1 MMRITGTSAPHGGE
15 DVRISRRTVMRG
27 GLAAGLGLA
36 GGDLAGLP
44 GIRSLAF
51 AADNPVEAPAGTLGA
66 GTLVVV
72 FLRGGADMLALVAPA
87 DDPDYR
93 AARTPELRVA
103 AEGPRAG
110 IRLEQT
116 LAPALDFRLHP
127 DAAPL
132 AELYAARRLAI
143 VHAVGLTDGTRSHFV
158 AQDLM
163 ERGIAREEDLART
176 GTGWVARWLD
186 AERLGRVPAIGTA
199 SAPAA
204 ALAGMGGV
212 LAVPDLR
219 GGLAPPG
226 GPQAAAVLAALS
238 RQGDGAYE
246 RAARAAL
253 DGLSMV
259 DGPGAAPPARKRAP
273 AEGGGGGRKEC
284 TGRRRGGARPGR
296 GAGAFAGAAR
306 AALAG
311 VPWVAA
317 RRPGPPHGKVAAY
330 EAEGGAVYEE
340 TEAGRALQTVARVLK
355 MDIGLRVACVDV
367 GGWDTHENQQGRFAT
382 VVGQLLRAIAA
393 FHADTQRYERDLTM
407 VVMSEFGRRLRGNRS
422 QGTDHGHGGAMLALG
437 GRVAGGRLLGRWP
450 GLASHQLDRGV
461 DLAVT
466 TDYRTIL
473 SELIG
478 APAARSFPGFQS
490 KPLGVLSA

>member
-1 MMRITGTSAPHGGE
+1 MT
-15 DVRISRRTVMRG
+15 ISRRGVMRG

-36 GGDLAGLP
+36 GGSLTGLP
-44 GIRSLAF
+44 GVRSLAF
-51 AADNPVEAPAGTLGA
+51 AADNPVEAPVGTLEA

-116 LAPALDFRLHP
+116 LAPSLDFRLHP

-176 GTGWVARWLD
+176 GTGWVARWLGD
-186 AERLGRVPAIGTA
+186 RGLGAEEGVGRVPAIGTA
-199 SAPAA
+199 AAPAA
-204 ALAGMGGV
+204 ALAGMGGA

-259 DGPGAAPPARKRAP
+259 DGRLSRQAD
-273 AEGGGGGRKEC
+273 
-284 TGRRRGGARPGR
+284 
-296 GAGAFAGAAR
+296 
-306 AALAG
+306 
-311 VPWVAA
+311 
-317 RRPGPPHGKVAAY
+317 GKVAAY
-330 EAEGGAVYEE
+330 DAEGGAVYEE

-382 VVGQLLRAIAA
+382 AVGQLSRAIAA

-422 QGTDHGHGGAMLALG
+422 QGTDHGHGGAMLVLG
-437 GRVAGGRLLGRWP
+437 GRVAGRRMLGQWP

-466 TDYRTIL
+466 TDYRTVL

-478 APAARSFPGFQS
+478 APAARSFPGFQG

>member
-1 MMRITGTSAPHGGE
+1 MA
-15 DVRISRRTVMRG
+15 ISRRTVMRG
-27 GLAAGLGLA
+27 GLAVGLGLA
-36 GGDLAGLP
+36 GGGLTGLP
-44 GIRSLAF
+44 GVRSLAF
-51 AADNPVEAPAGTLGA
+51 AADKSVEAAVGMLGA

-93 AARTPELRVA
+93 AARTPELRVM
-103 AEGPRAG
+103 AEGPKAG

-116 LAPALDFRLHP
+116 LAPGLDFRLHP

-176 GTGWVARWLD
+176 GSGWVARWLG
-186 AERLGRVPAIGTA
+186 EGGHGQGEQGRVPAIGTA
-199 SAPAA
+199 AAPAA
-204 ALAGMGGV
+204 ALAGLGGA

-253 DGLSMV
+253 DGLSTV
-259 DGPGAAPPARKRAP
+259 DGRLP
-273 AEGGGGGRKEC
+273 
-284 TGRRRGGARPGR
+284 RGTD
-296 GAGAFAGAAR
+296 
-306 AALAG
+306 
-311 VPWVAA
+311 
-317 RRPGPPHGKVAAY
+317 GKVAAY
-330 EAEGGAVYEE
+330 DAEGGAVYEE
-340 TEAGRALQTVARVLK
+340 TEAGRALQTVARMLK
-355 MDIGLRVACVDV
+355 MDIGLRAACIDV
-367 GGWDTHENQQGRFAT
+367 GGWDTHENQQGRFANA
-382 VVGQLLRAIAA
+382 VGQLSRALAA
-393 FHADTQRYERDLTM
+393 FHADTRRYERDLTV

-422 QGTDHGHGGAMLALG
+422 QGTDHGHGGAMLVLG
-437 GRVAGGRLLGRWP
+437 GRVAGGRMLGRWP

-466 TDYRTIL
+466 IDYRTVL

-478 APAARSFPGFQS
+478 APAARGFPGFQEA
-490 KPLGVLSA
+490 PLGVLRG

>member
-259 DGPGAAPPARKRAP
+259 DGRLPRQPD
-273 AEGGGGGRKEC
+273 
-284 TGRRRGGARPGR
+284 
-296 GAGAFAGAAR
+296 
-306 AALAG
+306 
-311 VPWVAA
+311 
-317 RRPGPPHGKVAAY
+317 GKVAAY

>member
-1 MMRITGTSAPHGGE
+1 MT
-15 DVRISRRTVMRG
+15 ISRRGVMQG
-27 GLAAGLGLA
+27 GLMAGLT
-36 GGDLAGLP
+36 GLP
-44 GIRSLAF
+44 GVRSLAF
-51 AADNPVEAPAGTLGA
+51 AADKSVEAPVGMLGA

-93 AARTPELRVA
+93 AARTPELRVM
-103 AEGPRAG
+103 AEGPKAG

-116 LAPALDFRLHP
+116 LAPSLDFRLHP

-132 AELYAARRLAI
+132 ADLYAARRLAI

-176 GTGWVARWLD
+176 GSGWVARWLGEGGHGEGD
-186 AERLGRVPAIGTA
+186 EGEREQGRVPAIGTA
-199 SAPAA
+199 AAPAA
-204 ALAGMGGV
+204 ALAGLGGA

-253 DGLSMV
+253 DGLSAV
-259 DGPGAAPPARKRAP
+259 DGRLP
-273 AEGGGGGRKEC
+273 
-284 TGRRRGGARPGR
+284 RGTD
-296 GAGAFAGAAR
+296 
-306 AALAG
+306 
-311 VPWVAA
+311 
-317 RRPGPPHGKVAAY
+317 GKVAAY
-330 EAEGGAVYEE
+330 DAEGGAVYEE
-340 TEAGRALQTVARVLK
+340 TEAGRALQTVARMLK
-355 MDIGLRVACVDV
+355 MDIGLRAACVDV

-382 VVGQLLRAIAA
+382 AVGQLSRALAA
-393 FHADTQRYERDLTM
+393 FHTDTLRYERDLTV

-422 QGTDHGHGGAMLALG
+422 QGTDHGHGGAMLVLG
-437 GRVAGGRLLGRWP
+437 GRVAGGRMLGRWP

-466 TDYRTIL
+466 TDYRTVL

-478 APAARSFPGFQS
+478 APAARGFPGFQGA
-490 KPLGVLSA
+490 PLSVLRG

>member
-1 MMRITGTSAPHGGE
+1 MT
-15 DVRISRRTVMRG
+15 ISRRGVMRG

-36 GGDLAGLP
+36 GGGLTGLP

-51 AADNPVEAPAGTLGA
+51 AADASAGSSSPGAPA

-93 AARTPELRVA
+93 AARTPELRVM
-103 AEGPRAG
+103 AEGARAG

-132 AELYAARRLAI
+132 AELYAGHQLAI
-143 VHAVGLTDGTRSHFV
+143 VHAAGLTDGTRSHFV

-176 GTGWVARWLD
+176 GTGWVARWLS
-186 AERLGRVPAIGTA
+186 EGEEGRVPAIGTA

-204 ALAGMGGV
+204 SLAGMGGA

-226 GPQAAAVLAALS
+226 GPQAAAVLAALY
-238 RQGDGAYE
+238 RQGGGAYE

-253 DGLSMV
+253 DGLATV
-259 DGPGAAPPARKRAP
+259 DGRLPR
-273 AEGGGGGRKEC
+273 E
-284 TGRRRGGARPGR
+284 
-296 GAGAFAGAAR
+296 AG
-306 AALAG
+306 
-311 VPWVAA
+311 
-317 RRPGPPHGKVAAY
+317 GKVAAY
-330 EAEGGAVYEE
+330 DAEGGAVYEE

-355 MDIGLRVACVDV
+355 MDIGLRAACVDV
-367 GGWDTHENQQGRFAT
+367 GGWDTHENQQGRFSNA
-382 VVGQLLRAIAA
+382 VGQLSRAIAA
-393 FHADTQRYERDLTM
+393 FHADTRRYDRDLTV

-422 QGTDHGHGGAMLALG
+422 QGTDHGHGGAMMVLG
-437 GRVAGGRLLGRWP
+437 GRVAGGRMLGRWP

-466 TDYRTIL
+466 TDYRTVL

-478 APAARSFPGFQS
+478 PSAARSFPGFQGA
-490 KPLGVLSA
+490 PLGVLQG

>member
-1 MMRITGTSAPHGGE
+1 MT
-15 DVRISRRTVMRG
+15 ISRRSMMRG

-36 GGDLAGLP
+36 GCGLTGLP

-51 AADNPVEAPAGTLGA
+51 AADASAGVGAEAPA

-87 DDPDYR
+87 DDPDYH
-93 AARTPELRVA
+93 AARTPDLRVM
-103 AEGPRAG
+103 AEGQKAG

-132 AELYAARRLAI
+132 ADLYAGRQLAI

-176 GTGWVARWLD
+176 GSGWVARWLG
-186 AERLGRVPAIGTA
+186 EEGRGEGEPGRVPAIGTA

-204 ALAGMGGV
+204 ALAGMGGA

-226 GPQAAAVLAALS
+226 GPQAAAVLAALY
-238 RQGDGAYE
+238 RQGDGSYE
-246 RAARAAL
+246 RTARAAL
-253 DGLSMV
+253 DGLTTV
-259 DGPGAAPPARKRAP
+259 DGRLPR
-273 AEGGGGGRKEC
+273 E
-284 TGRRRGGARPGR
+284 
-296 GAGAFAGAAR
+296 AG
-306 AALAG
+306 
-311 VPWVAA
+311 
-317 RRPGPPHGKVAAY
+317 GKVAAY
-330 EAEGGAVYEE
+330 DAEGGAVYEE

-355 MDIGLRVACVDV
+355 MDIGLRAACVDV
-367 GGWDTHENQQGRFAT
+367 GGWDTHENQQGRFANA
-382 VVGQLLRAIAA
+382 VGQLSRAIAA
-393 FHADTQRYERDLTM
+393 FHADTQRYDRDLTM

-422 QGTDHGHGGAMLALG
+422 QGTDHGHGGAMMVLG

-466 TDYRTIL
+466 TDYRTVL

-478 APAARSFPGFQS
+478 PPAARSFPGFQGA
-490 KPLGVLSA
+490 PLGVLRG

>member
-1 MMRITGTSAPHGGE
+1 MT
-15 DVRISRRTVMRG
+15 ISRRGVMRG

-36 GGDLAGLP
+36 GGGLTGLP
-44 GIRSLAF
+44 GVHSLAF
-51 AADNPVEAPAGTLGA
+51 AADDPAEAPA

-93 AARTPELRVA
+93 AARTPDLRVM
-103 AEGPRAG
+103 AEGSKAG

-132 AELYAARRLAI
+132 ADLYAARRLAI

-176 GTGWVARWLD
+176 GTGWVARWLGERGLGEGGLGKGGLGR
-186 AERLGRVPAIGTA
+186 AEGTGRVPAIGTA
-199 SAPAA
+199 AAPDA
-204 ALAGMGGV
+204 ALAGLGGA

-226 GPQAAAVLAALS
+226 GPQAAAVLAALH

-253 DGLSMV
+253 DGLSAV
-259 DGPGAAPPARKRAP
+259 DGRLL
-273 AEGGGGGRKEC
+273 
-284 TGRRRGGARPGR
+284 RGTD
-296 GAGAFAGAAR
+296 
-306 AALAG
+306 
-311 VPWVAA
+311 
-317 RRPGPPHGKVAAY
+317 GKVAAY
-330 EAEGGAVYEE
+330 DAEGGAVYEE

-355 MDIGLRVACVDV
+355 MDIGLRAACVDV

-382 VVGQLLRAIAA
+382 AVGQLSRALAA
-393 FHADTQRYERDLTM
+393 FHADTRRYERDLTL

-422 QGTDHGHGGAMLALG
+422 QGTDHGHGGAMLVLG
-437 GRVAGGRLLGRWP
+437 GRVAGGRMLGRWP

-466 TDYRTIL
+466 TDYRTVL

-478 APAARSFPGFQS
+478 PSAARGFPGFQGA
-490 KPLGVLSA
+490 PLGVLRG

>member
-1 MMRITGTSAPHGGE
+1 MA
-15 DVRISRRTVMRG
+15 ISRRTVMRG
-27 GLAAGLGLA
+27 GLAVGFGLA
-36 GGDLAGLP
+36 GGSLTGLP
-44 GIRSLAF
+44 GVRSLAF
-51 AADNPVEAPAGTLGA
+51 AADKSVEAPVGMLGA

-93 AARTPELRVA
+93 AARTPELRVM
-103 AEGPRAG
+103 AEGPKAG

-116 LAPALDFRLHP
+116 LAPGLDFRLHP

-176 GTGWVARWLD
+176 GSGWVARWLG
-186 AERLGRVPAIGTA
+186 EGGHGQGEQGRVPAIGTA
-199 SAPAA
+199 AAPAA
-204 ALAGMGGV
+204 ALAGLGGA

-253 DGLSMV
+253 DGLSAV
-259 DGPGAAPPARKRAP
+259 DGRLP
-273 AEGGGGGRKEC
+273 
-284 TGRRRGGARPGR
+284 RGTD
-296 GAGAFAGAAR
+296 
-306 AALAG
+306 
-311 VPWVAA
+311 
-317 RRPGPPHGKVAAY
+317 GKVAAY
-330 EAEGGAVYEE
+330 DAEGGAVYEE
-340 TEAGRALQTVARVLK
+340 TEAGRALQTVARMLK
-355 MDIGLRVACVDV
+355 MEIGLQAACIDV
-367 GGWDTHENQQGRFAT
+367 GGWDTHENQQGRFANA
-382 VVGQLLRAIAA
+382 VGQLSRALAA
-393 FHADTQRYERDLTM
+393 FHADTRRYEYDLTV

-422 QGTDHGHGGAMLALG
+422 QGTDHGHGGAMLVLG
-437 GRVAGGRLLGRWP
+437 GRVAGGRMLGRWP

-466 TDYRTIL
+466 TDYRTVL

-478 APAARSFPGFQS
+478 PPAVRGFPGFQEA
-490 KPLGVLSA
+490 PLGVLRG

>member
-1 MMRITGTSAPHGGE
+1 MT
-15 DVRISRRTVMRG
+15 ISRRTVMRG

-36 GGDLAGLP
+36 GCGLTGLP
-44 GIRSLAF
+44 AVRSLAF
-51 AADNPVEAPAGTLGA
+51 ATESSSAGTPA

-103 AEGPRAG
+103 AEGQRAG
-110 IRLEQT
+110 IRLDQT

-127 DAAPL
+127 DAVPL

-176 GTGWVARWLD
+176 GSGWVARWLSEGGLGD
-186 AERLGRVPAIGTA
+186 GGHDSVGRVPAIGTA
-199 SAPAA
+199 AAPVA
-204 ALAGMGGV
+204 ALAGMGGA

-238 RQGDGAYE
+238 RGGDGAYE

-253 DGLSMV
+253 DGLSTV
-259 DGPGAAPPARKRAP
+259 DGRLLRQAD
-273 AEGGGGGRKEC
+273 
-284 TGRRRGGARPGR
+284 
-296 GAGAFAGAAR
+296 
-306 AALAG
+306 
-311 VPWVAA
+311 
-317 RRPGPPHGKVAAY
+317 GKVAVY

-367 GGWDTHENQQGRFAT
+367 GGWDTHESQQGRFAT
-382 VVGQLLRAIAA
+382 AVGQLSRAIAA
-393 FHADTQRYERDLTM
+393 FHADTQRYERDLTV

-422 QGTDHGHGGAMLALG
+422 QGTDHGHGSAMLVLG
-437 GRVAGGRLLGRWP
+437 GRVAGGRMLGRWP

-466 TDYRTIL
+466 TDYRTVL

-478 APAARSFPGFQS
+478 APAARSFPGFQG
-490 KPLGVLSA
+490 KPLGILSA

>member
-1 MMRITGTSAPHGGE
+1 MT
-15 DVRISRRTVMRG
+15 ISRRGVMRG

-36 GGDLAGLP
+36 GCGLTGLP
-44 GIRSLAF
+44 GVRSLAF
-51 AADNPVEAPAGTLGA
+51 AADPSAAGVSAEAPA

-93 AARTPELRVA
+93 AARTPDLRVM
-103 AEGPRAG
+103 AEGPRVG

-132 AELYAARRLAI
+132 AELYAARQLAI
-143 VHAVGLTDGTRSHFV
+143 IHAVGLTDGTRSHFV

-163 ERGIAREEDLART
+163 ERGIAREEELART
-176 GTGWVARWLD
+176 GTGWVARWLGD
-186 AERLGRVPAIGTA
+186 GVHEAAGLVPAIGTA
-199 SAPAA
+199 AAPVA
-204 ALAGMGGV
+204 ALAGMGGA

-253 DGLSMV
+253 DGLSTV
-259 DGPGAAPPARKRAP
+259 DGRLP
-273 AEGGGGGRKEC
+273 
-284 TGRRRGGARPGR
+284 RGTD
-296 GAGAFAGAAR
+296 
-306 AALAG
+306 
-311 VPWVAA
+311 
-317 RRPGPPHGKVAAY
+317 GKVAAY
-330 EAEGGAVYEE
+330 DAEGGAVYEE

-367 GGWDTHENQQGRFAT
+367 GGWDTHENQQGRLAT
-382 VVGQLLRAIAA
+382 AVGQLSRAVAA
-393 FHADTQRYERDLTM
+393 FHADTRRYERDLTV

-422 QGTDHGHGGAMLALG
+422 QGTDHGHGGAMLVLG
-437 GRVAGGRLLGRWP
+437 GRVAGGRMLGQWP

-466 TDYRTIL
+466 TDYRTVL

-478 APAARSFPGFQS
+478 PSAARGFPGFQGT
-490 KPLGVLSA
+490 PLGVLRG

>member
-1 MMRITGTSAPHGGE
+1 M
-15 DVRISRRTVMRG
+15 
-27 GLAAGLGLA
+27 
-36 GGDLAGLP
+36 
-44 GIRSLAF
+44 
-51 AADNPVEAPAGTLGA
+51 
-66 GTLVVV
+66 
-72 FLRGGADMLALVAPA
+72 
-87 DDPDYR
+87 
-93 AARTPELRVA
+93 
-103 AEGPRAG
+103 AEGARAG

-132 AELYAARRLAI
+132 GELYAARQLAI

-176 GTGWVARWLD
+176 GSGWVARWLGEGGLD
-186 AERLGRVPAIGTA
+186 AEGLGRVPAIGTA
-199 SAPAA
+199 AAPVA
-204 ALAGMGGV
+204 ALAGMGGA
-212 LAVPDLR
+212 LAVSDLR

-253 DGLSMV
+253 DGLSTV
-259 DGPGAAPPARKRAP
+259 DGRLP
-273 AEGGGGGRKEC
+273 
-284 TGRRRGGARPGR
+284 RGTD
-296 GAGAFAGAAR
+296 
-306 AALAG
+306 
-311 VPWVAA
+311 
-317 RRPGPPHGKVAAY
+317 GKVAAY
-330 EAEGGAVYEE
+330 GAEGGAVYEE

-367 GGWDTHENQQGRFAT
+367 GGWDTHENQQGRFANA
-382 VVGQLLRAIAA
+382 VGQVSRALAA
-393 FHADTQRYERDLTM
+393 FHADTQRYERDLTV

-422 QGTDHGHGGAMLALG
+422 QGTDHGHGGAMLVLG
-437 GRVAGGRLLGRWP
+437 GRVAGGRMLGSWP

-466 TDYRTIL
+466 TDYRTVL

-478 APAARSFPGFQS
+478 APAARSFPGFQG

>member
-1 MMRITGTSAPHGGE
+1 MA
-15 DVRISRRTVMRG
+15 ISRRTVMRG

-36 GGDLAGLP
+36 GGGLTGLP

-51 AADNPVEAPAGTLGA
+51 AADKSVEAPVGMLGA

-93 AARTPELRVA
+93 AARTPELRVM
-103 AEGPRAG
+103 AEGPKAG

-116 LAPALDFRLHP
+116 LAPSLDFRLHP

-176 GTGWVARWLD
+176 GSGWVARWLG
-186 AERLGRVPAIGTA
+186 EGGHGEGEQGQVPAIGTA
-199 SAPAA
+199 AAPAA
-204 ALAGMGGV
+204 ALAGLGGA

-238 RQGDGAYE
+238 RHGDGAYE

-253 DGLSMV
+253 DGLSAV
-259 DGPGAAPPARKRAP
+259 DGRLP
-273 AEGGGGGRKEC
+273 
-284 TGRRRGGARPGR
+284 RGTD
-296 GAGAFAGAAR
+296 
-306 AALAG
+306 
-311 VPWVAA
+311 
-317 RRPGPPHGKVAAY
+317 GKVAAY
-330 EAEGGAVYEE
+330 DAEGGAVYEE
-340 TEAGRALQTVARVLK
+340 TEAGRTLQTVARMLK
-355 MDIGLRVACVDV
+355 MDIGLQAACVDV
-367 GGWDTHENQQGRFAT
+367 GGWDTHENQQGRFAAA
-382 VVGQLLRAIAA
+382 VGQLSRALAA
-393 FHADTQRYERDLTM
+393 FHADTLRYERDLM
-407 VVMSEFGRRLRGNRS
+407 VVVMSEFGRRLRGNRS
-422 QGTDHGHGGAMLALG
+422 QGTDHGHGGAMLVLG
-437 GRVAGGRLLGRWP
+437 GRVAGGRMLGRWP

-466 TDYRTIL
+466 TDYRTVL

-478 APAARSFPGFQS
+478 PPAARGFPGFQGA
-490 KPLGVLSA
+490 PLGVLRG